1 MRRAG
6 RVAEVR
12 TRSWLDRLAVAATLA
27 VAIAHLVAPHGAVGG
42 LLAGAAGLSVAA
54 AALFTF
60 AELAGAQ
67 AASQPASESVGTLE
81 ALTVEG
87 TAVETA
93 IAGERAT
100 G

>member
-1 MRRAG
+1 MPVRSFCRAP
-6 RVAEVR
+6 RCL
-12 TRSWLDRLAVAATLA
+12 TPVAA
-27 VAIAHLVAPHGAVGG
+27 V
-42 LLAGAAGLSVAA
+42 
-54 AALFTF
+54 ALFTF

-67 AASQPASESVGTLE
+67 TASHLASESVGTLD